1 MTDAELSQ
9 GETDAKAARAAR
21 KAEAKAE
28 ERRVAEQLS
37 TRRIGQ
43 LEQVQA
49 AIQELEKRLETE
61 LSNAR
66 THAELTSH
74 LDGFYEEID
83 KLTKG
88 KAMLE
93 VTHLV
98 VETTNNIIRDAKT
111 IIVDDA
117 YMARVKEFVP
127 AGNNPVYPDV
137 LVTLRTVRQ
146 AVSRYGAG
154 RTDRGK
160 LISSRLAE
168 GRTIAAALSCHLD
181 GIEWPSKEEV
191 ESKIDSGNAWAPWF
205 FENENGEEYFDFERL
220 DRQRDLGSHLL
231 KGIDGR

>member
-9 GETDAKAARAAR
+9 GETEAKAARAAR
-21 KAEAKAE
+21 RAEKEAE
-28 ERRVAEQLS
+28 ERRVAEQLKA
-37 TRRIGQ
+37 RRLAQ

-49 AIQELEKRLETE
+49 AVQELEQRLEAE

-66 THAELTSH
+66 MHAELTSH

-93 VTHLV
+93 VTDLV
-98 VETTNNIIRDAKT
+98 VETTNNIIRDAKK
-111 IIVDDA
+111 IILDDA

-146 AVSRYGAG
+146 AVSRYGEG

-160 LISSRLAE
+160 LIPPRLGEA
-168 GRTIAAALSCHLD
+168 RTVAAALSCSID
-181 GIEWPSKEEV
+181 GIEWPS
-191 ESKIDSGNAWAPWF
+191 SGLSQSNH
-205 FENENGEEYFDFERL
+205 YRL
-220 DRQRDLGSHLL
+220 LCF
-231 KGIDGR
+231 